1 MSTHLLTSIILS
13 FILLTACQRTTSVSG
28 VWREIEEL
36 PEETSDPVKT
46 LSPTLYE
53 LSLGQYGD
61 RVTGVS
67 IRYQRPSEES
77 LALFDPADRCNC
89 SFVVQGLIEERN
101 DSDDRE
107 LLFIA
112 NGLTFSLYTP
122 QDNETEEIN
131 TVSSSVDDQACPELG
146 QECKRIFNLEQ
157 VNGGERLSGFT
168 WCLEAPDET
177 RRTIL
182 FETINGLVEDRC
194 EAE

>member
-131 TVSSSVDDQACPELG
+131 TVSSSVNDQACPELG

>member
-131 TVSSSVDDQACPELG
+131 TVPSSVNDQACPELG

-177 RRTIL
+177 RRAIL

>member
-1 MSTHLLTSIILS
+1 M
-13 FILLTACQRTTSVSG
+13 LLTACQRTTSVSG
-28 VWREIEEL
+28 VWREIEDTS
-36 PEETSDPVKT
+36 EETSDQDQA
-46 LSPTLYE
+46 LSLTLYE

-67 IRYQRPSEES
+67 VRYQRPSEES

-122 QDNETEEIN
+122 QDNETNEGNAI
-131 TVSSSVDDQACPELG
+131 SSTSSGLVCPELG

-157 VNGGERLSGFT
+157 VDGGERLSGFT
-168 WCLEAPDET
+168 WCLEAPAET
-177 RRTIL
+177 RRAIL
-182 FETINGLVEDRC
+182 FETINGLVEDSC